1 MFITIIHIIYNIHS
15 KNKYLL
21 NNLNVSFLFL
31 AVSSRY
37 KSLLDLT
44 LLLFVAE
51 TTTLKISY
59 IFPNG
64 DKYGELADS
73 FKCL

>member
-1 MFITIIHIIYNIHS
+1 MH
-15 KNKYLL
+15 NKYSVYKRLL
-21 NNLNVSFLFL
+21 LAEPLKLCCSFL
-31 AVSSRY
+31 AVTSRY
-37 KSLLDLT
+37 NSLIDLT

-64 DKYGELADS
+64 DKYGELVVS
-73 FKCL
+73 F